1 MKYLPLLAVVILL
14 LCAVNYAY
22 HDGTAVKA
30 YRMMQPDATAE
41 HHEIYC
47 YIDFKNYFGQ
57 IVTVEFD
64 RKTWDTIHKG
74 DHYHW

>member
-1 MKYLPLLAVVILL
+1 MKYLPIIAVVLLL
-14 LCAVNYAY
+14 LCAVNYLS

-30 YRMMQPDATAE
+30 YRMLEYSPVT
-41 HHEIYC
+41 HHNEAYC
-47 YIDFKNYFGQ
+47 YIDFKNTFGQ